1 MFIFYINIFP
11 LFLGSVYLY
20 DCTLQDKIPIFLI
33 VFGCVNLLQTCCNQ
47 RNDDDEDN
55 NEKFR
60 SKGSVYCYEGCVTLF
75 LFIWII
81 IGSIFTFSAW
91 NNWVDNG
98 RQSCSAGGDN
108 CCSPVLMYFTFSTLL
123 VTYGINAVSL
133 FIWLEVL

>member
-1 MFIFYINIFP
+1 MFIYLYIYFLNTFP
-11 LFLGSVYLY
+11 AYFLGSIYLY
-20 DCTLQDKIPIFLI
+20 DCTLQNKIPIFLI
-33 VFGCVNLLQTCCNQ
+33 VFGCVSLLQTCSNQ

-55 NEKFR
+55 NEKF
-60 SKGSVYCYEGCVTLF
+60 SVYYEGCMTLF

-91 NNWVDNG
+91 NDWVDNG
-98 RQSCSAGGDN
+98 RQSCPAGGDN

-133 FIWLEVL
+133 LIWLEVL